1 MKMENVNFLQFGLF
15 PKINRVPN
23 PKGDPTL
30 INNFIKILQIFWNN
44 GGSIIF
50 FLLMEIHISFK

>member
-1 MKMENVNFLQFGLF
+1 MENVIFQQFGLL
-15 PKINRVPN
+15 PEINRVPN
-23 PKGDPTL
+23 PKGEPTS

-50 FLLMEIHISFK
+50 FADGDPHFF